1 MFEPRAIAAL
11 LFGAALCASAQ
22 ARPACRVDPFGAQ
35 SAAEGEQLLRQGC
48 GGDHLQW
55 NVETPRARPEDP
67 GPSLLQ
73 AQVATSVS
81 RPLAYGLLGT
91 LKFDWAGTRD
101 ESDGEL
107 RTERSAL
114 AAGGLLRVGDGLALR
129 MNLGRELTD
138 LRSRATLATLWQPT
152 RSATAFAEWAGSEG
166 GTEAKRLG
174 ARWWLLPQRLALD
187 VAATHLP
194 DGIGWND
201 HRIGLT
207 LAIRP

>member
-11 LFGAALCASAQ
+11 LFGAALYASAQ
-22 ARPACRVDPFGAQ
+22 ARPACRVDAFGAQ

-101 ESDGEL
+101 
-107 RTERSAL
+107 
-114 AAGGLLRVGDGLALR
+114 
-129 MNLGRELTD
+129 
-138 LRSRATLATLWQPT
+138 
-152 RSATAFAEWAGSEG
+152 
-166 GTEAKRLG
+166 
-174 ARWWLLPQRLALD
+174 
-187 VAATHLP
+187 
-194 DGIGWND
+194 
-201 HRIGLT
+201 
-207 LAIRP
+207 